1 MKKKKPEATKSL
13 RTHVQ
18 NITDKIKIFE
28 ENMDYKGTVGNSQKE
43 TYNYRGHI
51 LRKEGMVNSTITGHI
66 KVKRRG

>member
-1 MKKKKPEATKSL
+1 
-13 RTHVQ
+13 
-18 NITDKIKIFE
+18 
-28 ENMDYKGTVGNSQKE
+28 MDYKGTVGNSQKE